1 MQTVTNNKAI
11 FVKIVNKYREMS
23 RIHNRSCYFNRL
35 LYNEQMV
42 NKHYY
47 DNLRVMTE
55 IYYLILDWFECED
68 IFAQSFLDSAYEK
81 AVQFKKDIQRGPD
94 NPTEEELHIIQT
106 FIHQMDETCEFIKPY
121 ISPSIREKYEKI
133 KIEPRRSERIRNKLL
148 LKEMVSVK

>member
-1 MQTVTNNKAI
+1 MQTVTNNKTI
-11 FVKIVNKYREMS
+11 FVKLVNKYREIS
-23 RIHNRSCYFNRL
+23 RIHNRSC
-35 LYNEQMV
+35 YNEQMV

-68 IFAQSFLDSAYEK
+68 ENIFAQSFLDSAYEK

-94 NPTEEELHIIQT
+94 NPTEEELYIIQT
-106 FIHQMDETCEFIKPY
+106 FLHQMDETCEFIKQY
-121 ISPSIREKYEKI
+121 ISPNIREKYEKI
-133 KIEPRRSERIRNKLL
+133 KIEPRRSERIRHKLL